1 MPLKKRN
8 KKEDSK
14 RENSISIS
22 KDIDINLKKIKEILK
37 DCDDI
42 VYREFTVGE
51 RQNFKFA
58 IVYVDGLT
66 DKMLVSDYVLE
77 SLMHQARGLEP
88 NPNSVKNNLYELVK
102 KGNIA
107 ITELK
112 EVETLNEAIDNV
124 LAGETILLINRYQK
138 IIIVSSRGW
147 PIRGLAEPETETVIR
162 GPRDG
167 FVETL
172 KVNTTLVRRR
182 IRDPRLK
189 IKNMQIGRRSKT
201 DIAVLYVEDVTNKDL
216 VEEVIKR
223 LKTIRVD
230 VVLESGVIEQFIEDN
245 WISPFPQ
252 VENTERPDA
261 VAAALYEGRVAILI
275 DNTPF
280 ALIVPVTIGTLL
292 QSSED
297 YYERWIIT
305 SLVRLL
311 RYIAA
316 LMALLLPSIYIAVT
330 AYHPGMLPTQLAL
343 YLAATREGV
352 PFPAIIEAFIMEV
365 TIELLR
371 EAGMRLSGPIGTTIG
386 IVGGLVIG
394 QAAVEAG
401 IVSPMMV
408 IIVALTTIA
417 SFAIPNYNIATGFR
431 FVRFGIMIFSAI
443 LGLYGIML
451 ALLILGSHL
460 VRLESFGVPYM
471 SPYVSFSETYSDLKD
486 SMVKL
491 PIQIMK
497 RRPKFTN
504 VYDKDRIFSDSEE

>member
-8 KKEDSK
+8 KNEASK
-14 RENSISIS
+14 QENSIHIS
-22 KDIDINLKKIKEILK
+22 KDIDTNLKKIKEILK

-42 VYREFTVGE
+42 VYREIAVGE
-51 RQNFKFA
+51 RQNYNFA
-58 IVYVDGLT
+58 IVYVDGLA

-88 NPNSVKNNLYELVK
+88 HPNGIKNNLYELVK

-107 ITELK
+107 VTEIK

-138 IIIVSSRGW
+138 IIIISSRGW
-147 PIRGLAEPETETVIR
+147 PVRGIAEPQTETVIR

-182 IRDPRLK
+182 IRDPKLK
-189 IKNMQIGRRSKT
+189 VKNMQIGKRSKT
-201 DIAVLYVEDVTNKDL
+201 DIAVLYIDDVTNKGL

-223 LKTIRVD
+223 LKTINID
-230 VVLESGVIEQFIEDN
+230 VVLESGNIEQLIEDN
-245 WISPFPQ
+245 WASPFPQ

-280 ALIVPVTIGTLL
+280 ALIVPVTISTLL

-297 YYERWIIT
+297 YYERWVIT
-305 SLVRLL
+305 SLIRIL
-311 RYIAA
+311 RYISA

-352 PFPAIIEAFIMEV
+352 PFPAIIEAFIMEG

-417 SFAIPNYNIATGFR
+417 SFAVPSYNIATGFR
-431 FVRFGIMIFSAI
+431 FVRFVIMIFSAI

-471 SPYVSFSETYSDLKD
+471 SPYVSLSETYSDLKD
-486 SMVKL
+486 SLVKM
-491 PIQIMK
+491 PIRTMK
-497 RRPKFTN
+497 NRPKFTN
-504 VYDKDRIFSDSEE
+504 VLDKDRIISDSEE

>member
-14 RENSISIS
+14 QENSISIS
-22 KDIDINLKKIKEILK
+22 KDIETNLKKIKEILK

-66 DKMLVSDYVLE
+66 DKMLVNDYVLE

-88 NPNSVKNNLYELVK
+88 HPNSIKSNLYELVK

-107 ITELK
+107 ITEMK
-112 EVETLNEAIDNV
+112 EVETLNEAIDNI

-138 IIIVSSRGW
+138 IIIASSRGW
-147 PIRGLAEPETETVIR
+147 PVRGLTEPQTETVIR

-182 IRDPRLK
+182 IRDPKLK

-201 DIAVLYVEDVTNKDL
+201 DIAVLYIEDVANKEL
-216 VEEVIKR
+216 IEEVIKR
-223 LKTIRVD
+223 LKTIKVD
-230 VVLESGVIEQFIEDN
+230 VILESGIIEQFIEDN
-245 WISPFPQ
+245 WASPFPQ
-252 VENTERPDA
+252 IENTERPDA
-261 VAAALYEGRVAILI
+261 VAAALYEGRVAILV

-280 ALIVPVTIGTLL
+280 ALIVPVTISTLL

-305 SLVRLL
+305 SLIRIL
-311 RYIAA
+311 RYIASF
-316 LMALLLPSIYIAVT
+316 MALLLPSIYIAVT

-417 SFAIPNYNIATGFR
+417 SFAIPSYNIATGFR

-451 ALLILGSHL
+451 ALIILGTHL

-471 SPYVSFSETYSDLKD
+471 SPYVSFSATYNDLKD
-486 SMVKL
+486 SLVRM
-491 PIQIMK
+491 PIQTMK
-497 RRPKFTN
+497 KRPKFTK